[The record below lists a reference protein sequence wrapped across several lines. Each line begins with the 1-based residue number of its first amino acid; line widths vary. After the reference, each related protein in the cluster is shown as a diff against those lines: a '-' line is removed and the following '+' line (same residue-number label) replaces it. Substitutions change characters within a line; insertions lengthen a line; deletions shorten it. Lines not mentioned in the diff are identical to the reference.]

1 MAGSSPAKGIFGC
14 YGSLQTIGAPQPDS
28 RAIKSG
34 HDDWRRPARGEPQA
48 SMVAAILA
56 AMSARHSS
64 IGLKPGLAR
73 QMASVSR

>member
-1 MAGSSPAKGIFGC
+1 MTTFNKDNQRHPTHFSKG
-14 YGSLQTIGAPQPDS
+14 L
-28 RAIKSG
+28 
-34 HDDWRRPARGEPQA
+34 ARGESQA

-56 AMSARHSS
+56 AISARHSS